1 MTKRF
6 LSLSAWCA
14 LTLCAG
20 SALLSANDRQTPLT
34 RAAARAI
41 PSVGNIHTEKSA
53 NPRDNVF
60 SSDKGRKING
70 MGTGVVVDERGYMIT
85 NYHVVADVDTI
96 RVEFADKSSYLAR
109 KINADRVNDL
119 ALIKIEATKPL
130 KVIPHG
136 TSSDLMVCESVIA
149 IGNPFGYEGTATVG
163 YISALGR
170 DVEANETQFYK
181 NLIQTDAAINPGNSG
196 GPLVNVEGEVIGI
209 NVAIRA
215 GAQKIGFAI
224 PIDDA
229 RVIIERLMSVEQ
241 LDRTYHGLIPR
252 NIKSAAS
259 RMLMVDGTQPDSP
272 AATAGLKNGDVILHA
287 GEIDIV
293 DGADWER
300 ALLGRPVGDKIE
312 ITVRR
317 SDKVEKAILVLAAY
331 TGGRSNLNL
340 DTIAS
345 RPVALAVPNPATEDR
360 FWQQLG
366 VKISALPESQKN
378 LVGPKYRGGMRVM
391 EVRDGGPSAS
401 NGIQKG
407 DILVGLDKWE
417 TMSPD
422 NIGWILGQPNPQNP
436 DGQVSLKFFVI
447 RGTETRYGFLPV
459 AVTPR
464 VAAGVTT
471 GMN

>member
-1 MTKRF
+1 MTKRLF
-6 LSLSAWCA
+6 SLSAWCTLIL
-14 LTLCAG
+14 LTGAVVH
-20 SALLSANDRQTPLT
+20 SADDRQTPLT
-34 RAAARAI
+34 RAAARAL
-41 PSVGNIHTEKSA
+41 PSVGNIHTEKAA
-53 NPRDNVF
+53 NPQNNVF

-85 NYHVVADVDTI
+85 NYHVVADVDSI

-109 KINADRVNDL
+109 RINVDREHDL
-119 ALIKIEATKPL
+119 ALIKVEATKPL

-136 TSSDLMVCESVIA
+136 TSSDLMVCETVIA
-149 IGNPFGYEGTATVG
+149 IGNPFGYEGSATVG

-170 DVEANETQFYK
+170 DVEANETQEYK

-196 GPLVNVEGEVIGI
+196 GPLVNIDGEMIGI

-215 GAQKIGFAI
+215 GANKIGFAI

-229 RVIIERLMSVEQ
+229 RKIVERLMSIEQ
-241 LDRTYHGLIPR
+241 LDRTYHGMIPK
-252 NIKSAAS
+252 NIKSASS
-259 RMLMVDGTQPDSP
+259 RMLLVDGTHPDSP
-272 AATAGLKNGDVILHA
+272 AAVAGLKTGDVILKA
-287 GEIDIV
+287 GETDVI

-300 ALLGRPVGDKIE
+300 ALLGHPVGHKIE
-312 ITVRR
+312 VTMRR
-317 SDKVEKAILVLAAY
+317 SDKVEKTTLVLAAY
-331 TGGRSNLNL
+331 TGGRTTLNNE
-340 DTIAS
+340 IAAVQPA
-345 RPVALAVPNPATEDR
+345 PVIDR

-366 VKISALPESQKN
+366 LKMVALPESQKS
-378 LVGPKYRGGMRVM
+378 LVGPKYRGGMRVND
-391 EVRDGGPSAS
+391 VRSDGPAAV

-422 NIGWILGQPNPQNP
+422 NVGWILGQPNPQTA

-459 AVTPR
+459 SLTPR
-464 VAAGVTT
+464 IAAGS
-471 GMN
+471 N

>member
-6 LSLSAWCA
+6 LSLTAWCA
-14 LTLCAG
+14 LSLFAG
-20 SALLSANDRQTPLT
+20 TALLSAEDRQTPLT
-34 RAAARAI
+34 RAASRAI

-70 MGTGVVVDERGYMIT
+70 MGTGVVVDERGYMLT

-109 KINADRVNDL
+109 KINADKANDL
-119 ALIKIEATKPL
+119 ALIKIDATKPL

-136 TSSDLMVCESVIA
+136 TSSDLMVCETVIA

-163 YISALGR
+163 YVSALGR

-196 GPLVNVEGEVIGI
+196 GPLINVAGEVIGI

-215 GAQKIGFAI
+215 GANKIGFAI
-224 PIDDA
+224 PIDDV
-229 RVIIERLMSVEQ
+229 RVILERLISIEQ
-241 LDRTYHGLIPR
+241 LDRTYHGMIPR
-252 NIKSAAS
+252 NVKTSS
-259 RMLMVDGTQPDSP
+259 NRMLMVEGAQPDSP
-272 AATAGLKNGDVILHA
+272 AATAGLKNGDIILKA
-287 GEIDIV
+287 GDTDVV

-300 ALLGRPVGDKIE
+300 ALLGRPVGDKVE
-312 ITVRR
+312 VTLRR
-317 SDKVEKAILVLAAY
+317 SDKVEKATLVLANY
-331 TGGRSNLNL
+331 TGGRTNLNQ
-340 DTIAS
+340 DTVAS
-345 RPVALAVPNPATEDR
+345 RPTLNTTPVANADDR

-366 VKISALPESQKN
+366 VKLSVLPESQKN
-378 LVGPKYRGGMRVM
+378 LVGPKYRGGMRVTD
-391 EVRDGGPSAS
+391 VRDGGPSSS

-417 TMSPD
+417 TMTAD
-422 NIGWILGQPNPQNP
+422 NINWILTQPNPLNQ

-459 AVTPR
+459 NVSSR
-464 VAAGVTT
+464 VAAGIPA